1 MVRIIERIEKK
12 SCNLIDFLF
21 LSKTLISLTRLE
33 DLVAN
38 VKIWGPDKR
47 PLEEYLYILLMEI
60 IYTTYFFYQYAFYI
74 VGTRAYDKLQAII
87 MNNSILN
94 DVKNLSPDAQTS

>member
-1 MVRIIERIEKK
+1 
-12 SCNLIDFLF
+12 
-21 LSKTLISLTRLE
+21 
-33 DLVAN
+33 
-38 VKIWGPDKR
+38 
-47 PLEEYLYILLMEI
+47 MEI

-94 DVKNLSPDAQTS
+94 DVKKLSPDAQTSQLEGFHSTLNTQYPKMICFSLLGTYCMQICNLYNVSAYMYTTTLVTAGQ

>member
-1 MVRIIERIEKK
+1 MKNCRIESGLKLVRIIERIEKK

-38 VKIWGPDKR
+38 VKI
-47 PLEEYLYILLMEI
+47 
-60 IYTTYFFYQYAFYI
+60 
-74 VGTRAYDKLQAII
+74 
-87 MNNSILN
+87 
-94 DVKNLSPDAQTS
+94 